1 DPAIRLHALK
11 IDVQHLLPE
20 RMHLHVAQQHLQR
33 IRADL
38 HRQDRGMEGL
48 VLEGVDERIV
58 IELDGLRLGRAAVD
72 DPRRAPR
79 TAQAPARAPALDA
92 AREGGEFLV
101 HGNSS
106 VCGLPALP
114 RAAARSSAVA
124 TPRVSRNQ
132 ALNFGESF
140 ELYAERLP
148 DRNCASAPGQAGYS
162 VKSEL
167 TDS

>member
-1 DPAIRLHALK
+1 
-11 IDVQHLLPE
+11 
-20 RMHLHVAQQHLQR
+20 
-33 IRADL
+33 
-38 HRQDRGMEGL
+38 
-48 VLEGVDERIV
+48 
-58 IELDGLRLGRAAVD
+58 
-72 DPRRAPR
+72 
-79 TAQAPARAPALDA
+79 
-92 AREGGEFLV
+92 
-101 HGNSS
+101 
-106 VCGLPALP
+106 P

-167 TDS
+167 TDSSLEMRVMVSASSCAHDRARMRLQARASAESGMVSVTTISSSSDSAMRATAPPDSTGCVQ